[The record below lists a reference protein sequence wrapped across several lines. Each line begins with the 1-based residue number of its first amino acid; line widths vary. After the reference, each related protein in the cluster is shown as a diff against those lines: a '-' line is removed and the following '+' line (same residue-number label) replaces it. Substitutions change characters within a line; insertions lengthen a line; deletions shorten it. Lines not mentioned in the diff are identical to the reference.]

1 VTVDAMI
8 DVMVDAMIDAMVDA
22 IVDVMVDAMIDAMVG
37 ELEFCFFHIYDTLAY
52 SQNSFHRKD
61 SSNLPVCN
69 YFFSYYQY
77 FSRTTVYQ

>member
-1 VTVDAMI
+1 VTVDVMVDVMI
-8 DVMVDAMIDAMVDA
+8 DVMVDVMVDGMNDEM
-22 IVDVMVDAMIDAMVG
+22 VDVMVEVG
-37 ELEFCFFHIYDTLAY
+37 ELEICFFHIYDTLAY